1 MSIQYSPNRY
11 ALWFVG
17 LLFFFCSHLKGQ
29 ISFERSDS
37 VQVFAEGRQLKMP
50 WAGGINFVQA
60 SQVDADYDGIKDL
73 FIFDRS
79 GNKPGVFLCEG
90 ITDSVNFKTS
100 RLGEYFP
107 SMREWA
113 LMADYNFDGKADL
126 FTYSV
131 GAFSVFKNTGS
142 ASSGISFTQV
152 REKVFSHYNNDYLP
166 LYVTSVDIPSII
178 DVDNDGDLDVLTFSV
193 NGIYLEYH
201 QNRSMEMYGVPD
213 SLNAFY
219 LETACWGNFK
229 EDFSNCALTLD
240 VPCFQKSVA
249 STNQPQHAGSAVTAL
264 DLDGDNDKDVLLG
277 DISCNTLSAI
287 YNGGTTQLA
296 QGTSQDASFPS
307 DNIPVN
313 LSIFPAAFHADVNND
328 GKRDLLVSPNS
339 QNTSQNYTSLWYY
352 KNIGTDGHP
361 NFKKQ
366 SERFLIRDMIDV
378 GTGAKP
384 VFEDLDADGLTD
396 LIVSNDFYYNPNGSM
411 VSSLAFFKN
420 TGAPGQPAFTM
431 ITKDLDSLSNMGI
444 QSAYPAF
451 ADLNGDGKKDLLLGG
466 EDGRLTLL
474 TNQSNNGVIHFENPQ
489 VFYQSIDVGN
499 LAAPEF
505 ADIDNDGL
513 IDLII
518 GERNGNVNYYRNT
531 GTSTSPYFTLI
542 TPNWGNVTTAPYQ
555 QGSLT
560 FGFCKPRIV
569 SKNGNRLLLCGSG
582 KGYLYLYKDL
592 NQATFT
598 LVDSMFQD
606 IWTGTN
612 SSPALFDFNNDG
624 NTEMILGNTSGG
636 LVYYTGKVFNQSIS
650 LEEKSKVHIYP
661 NPVSHILH
669 LSKTSGLLQAEV
681 YDLSGKKILNLGTET
696 LQGTFD
702 VSQLS
707 PGFYLLHCVY
717 KNFSETFSF
726 IKQ

>member
-1 MSIQYSPNRY
+1 MSIQYDPNRSIP
-11 ALWFVG
+11 WFVV
-17 LLFFFCSHLKGQ
+17 LLFFCYTDLKAQ
-29 ISFERSDS
+29 LAFERSDS
-37 VQVFAEGRQLKMP
+37 IPVFAEGRQLKMP

-60 SQVDADYDGIKDL
+60 SQIDANYDGIKDL

-79 GNKPGVFLCEG
+79 GNKPGVFLGEG
-90 ITDSVNFKTS
+90 ISDSVNFKPS
-100 RLGEYFP
+100 RLGESFP
-107 SMREWA
+107 GMREWA
-113 LMADYNFDGKADL
+113 LMADYNLDGKADI

-131 GAFSVFKNTGS
+131 GAFRVFKNTGS
-142 ASSGISFTQV
+142 ASSGISFTLET
-152 REKVFSHYNNDYLP
+152 EKVFSHYNNDYLP

-201 QNRSMEMYGVPD
+201 QNRSMELYGVPD
-213 SLNAFY
+213 SLDAFY

-287 YNGGTTQLA
+287 YNGGTTQVA

-307 DNIPVN
+307 DNMPVN
-313 LSIFPAAFHADVNND
+313 LSIFPAAFHIDVNND

-366 SERFLIRDMIDV
+366 SERFLIHDMIDV

-411 VSSLAFFKN
+411 ISSLAFFKN
-420 TGAPGQPAFTM
+420 TGAQGQPVFTM
-431 ITKDLDSLSNMGI
+431 ITRDLDSLSNIGI

-474 TNQSNNGVIHFENPQ
+474 TNQSNNGVIHFDNPQ
-489 VFYQSIDVGN
+489 LFYQSIDVGN

-531 GTSTSPYFTLI
+531 GTATSPYFTLI

-560 FGFCKPRIV
+560 FGFCKPKII
-569 SKNGNRLLLCGSG
+569 SKNGSRLLLCGSG
-582 KGYLYLYKDL
+582 KGYLYFYKDL
-592 NQATFT
+592 NQQTFT

-612 SSPALFDFNNDG
+612 SAPALFDFNNDG
-624 NTEMILGNTSGG
+624 NTEMIIGNTSGG

-650 LEEKSKVHIYP
+650 LEEKSKVNIYP
-661 NPVSHILH
+661 NPVSHSLH
-669 LSKTSGLLQAEV
+669 LSKTSGLLLVGV
-681 YDLSGKKILNLGTET
+681 YDLSGKSIMNFSTED
-696 LQGTFD
+696 LKDALD

-707 PGFYLLHCVY
+707 PGFYLLRCVY
-717 KNFSETFSF
+717 KNFSDTFSF
-726 IKQ
+726 IKR

>member
-1 MSIQYSPNRY
+1 MSIRYSPNRTII
-11 ALWFVG
+11 WFVG
-17 LLFFFCSHLKGQ
+17 LLLFCNLDLRGQ
-29 ISFERSDS
+29 IAFERSDS
-37 VQVFAEGRQLKMP
+37 IQVFAEDRQLKMP

-60 SQVDADYDGIKDL
+60 SQVDANYDGIKDL

-90 ITDSVNFKTS
+90 ISDSVNFKVS
-100 RLGEYFP
+100 RLGESFP

-113 LMADYNFDGKADL
+113 LMADYNMDGKADI

-142 ASSGISFTQV
+142 ASAGIGFSKIT
-152 REKVFSHYNNDYLP
+152 EKVYSHYNNDYLP

-201 QNRSMEMYGVPD
+201 QNRSMELYGVPD
-213 SLNAFY
+213 SLDAFY

-240 VPCFQKSVA
+240 VPCFQKSA
-249 STNQPQHAGSAVTAL
+249 FFNNQPQHAGSAVTAL

-277 DISCNTLSAI
+277 DISCNALSAI
-287 YNGGTTQLA
+287 YNGGTIQQA
-296 QGTSQDASFPS
+296 QGTIQDASFPS

-339 QNTSQNYTSLWYY
+339 QNTSQNYSSLWYY

-366 SERFLIRDMIDV
+366 SDRFLIRDMIDV

-384 VFEDLDADGLTD
+384 VFEDLDGDGLTD
-396 LIVSNDFYYNPNGSM
+396 LIVSNDFYYNQNGSM
-411 VSSLAFFKN
+411 VSSIAFFKN
-420 TGAPGQPAFTM
+420 TGSPGQPAFTM
-431 ITKDLDSLSNMGI
+431 LTKDLDSLSNIGI

-474 TNQSNNGVIHFENPQ
+474 TNQSNNGIIHFDNPQ

-505 ADIDNDGL
+505 ADIDNDGN

-518 GERNGNVNYYRNT
+518 GERNGNVNYYKNT
-531 GTSTSPYFTLI
+531 GTDASPNFTLI

-560 FGFCKPRIV
+560 FGFCKPRLF

-598 LVDSMFQD
+598 LVDPMFQD

-624 NTEMILGNTSGG
+624 NMEMILGNTSGG
-636 LVYYTGKVFNQSIS
+636 LVSFRGKTFNPVIS
-650 LEEKSKVHIYP
+650 MEEINKLMLYP
-661 NPVSHILH
+661 NPVGNTLH
-669 LSKTSGLLQAEV
+669 VSETSGLMQAMV
-681 YDLSGKKILNLGTET
+681 YDLSGKNIMCFSTET
-696 LQGTFD
+696 LQRPMD
-702 VSQLS
+702 VSELT
-707 PGFYLLHCVY
+707 PGFYLLRCIY
-717 KNFSETFSF
+717 KNFSGTFSF
-726 IKQ
+726 IKK